1 MNNKFKISIVTLIM
15 AFALIT
21 VLSTSG
27 PDDKASASTT
37 KQKYYT
43 SIYIEDGD
51 SLWSIA
57 ERYAAPESGSYN
69 DFIDEVKQINDLG
82 DSSIEYGCSL
92 VIPQY
97 K

>member
-1 MNNKFKISIVTLIM
+1 MKKAKTLIISAM
-15 AFALIT
+15 FIIMTFVILFDISSKNTAN
-21 VLSTSG
+21 
-27 PDDKASASTT
+27 ASST

-43 SIYIEDGD
+43 SISIDD
-51 SLWSIA
+51 NDTLWTIA

-69 DFIDEVKQINDLG
+69 DFIEEVKAINNLCG
-82 DSSIEYGCSL
+82 DRINYGEAL